1 MKAIERGS
9 NKKQTWDCVIYQPHA
24 LACTG
29 TSIVGEDDDRGWD
42 VTELVARERVGE
54 GKSEDV
60 NFNMVRP
67 SSIDLMPAN
76 LIILC

>member
-1 MKAIERGS
+1 M
-9 NKKQTWDCVIYQPHA
+9 
-24 LACTG
+24 
-29 TSIVGEDDDRGWD
+29 
-42 VTELVARERVGE
+42 TELVARERVGE